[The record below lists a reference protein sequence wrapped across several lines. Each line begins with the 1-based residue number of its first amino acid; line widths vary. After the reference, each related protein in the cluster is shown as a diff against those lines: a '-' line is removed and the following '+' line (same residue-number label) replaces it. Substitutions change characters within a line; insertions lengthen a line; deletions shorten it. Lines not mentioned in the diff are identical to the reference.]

1 MIDRWGVEA
10 SRIRA
15 FFLIGSVLVLVLLIL
30 AGLPS
35 NYRFNAALP
44 ASLGADPR
52 QADGTRQREL
62 TARFEQGVAM
72 LQLGEFEN
80 AVTAFHRVL
89 VLAPGLPEA
98 HLNMGFALYELKDY
112 QGAQHFF
119 EGAKALAPDFLNVE
133 YGLAVSLF
141 AQGKTLEAVHHMATY
156 LGRLK
161 KDDPFR
167 KVAEKKMKK
176 MESALQAQQTGRLAH
191 D

>member
-1 MIDRWGVEA
+1 MIDRFGLEA

-15 FFLIGSVLVLVLLIL
+15 FFFALSILVLVLLVA
-30 AGLPS
+30 AGLPENFS
-35 NYRFNAALP
+35 FTVALP
-44 ASLGADPR
+44 ASQGSDPR
-52 QADGTRQREL
+52 QVDSKRQREIA
-62 TARFEQGVAM
+62 ARFEQGVAM
-72 LQLGEFEN
+72 LQLGEYEH

-98 HLNMGFALYELKDY
+98 HLNMGFALYELRDY
-112 QGAQHFF
+112 QGAQRVF

-141 AQGKTLEAVHHMATY
+141 AQGKTIEAVHHMATY
-156 LGRLK
+156 LGSLK

-167 KVAEKKMKK
+167 KVAEEKMKK
-176 MESALQAQQTGRLAH
+176 MESALLAQQTGRLAH

>member
-1 MIDRWGVEA
+1 MIDLLRIEA

-15 FFLIGSVLVLVLLIL
+15 LFLILSVFVFVILVPK
-30 AGLPS
+30 GLPID
-35 NYRFNAALP
+35 FAFTAAVP
-44 ASLGADPR
+44 ASQRDNPR
-52 QADGTRQREL
+52 QEDAKLQREL
-62 TARFEQGVAM
+62 ATRFQQGVAM
-72 LQLGEFEN
+72 LQLGEFEH

-112 QGAQHFF
+112 TGAQRFF
-119 EGAKALAPDFLNVE
+119 EGAKALAPDFMNVE

-141 AQGKTLEAVHHMATY
+141 AQGKTVDAVHHMARY
-156 LGRLK
+156 LGKLR

-167 KVAEKKMKK
+167 EVAEGKMKI
-176 MESALQAQQTGRLAH
+176 MEAAVKAQQTGRPAH